1 MQQQQNKQQKI
12 TEIGQACRHCG
23 TAVERRQHKRTWR
36 KYKRGGY
43 YFEWWL
49 ACPKC
54 HAIYHQEIAKRLFD
68 DPEKDQYD
76 LMSAEEF
83 TRGAK

>member
-1 MQQQQNKQQKI
+1 MQNQQTKTVKI
-12 TEIGQACRHCG
+12 TEVGQACRHCG
-23 TAVERRQHKRTWR
+23 TAVIRAEHPKTWR

-49 ACPKC
+49 KCPKC
-54 HAIYHQEIAKRLFD
+54 KAIYHQEIAKRFFP
-68 DPEKDQYD
+68 DPDVDQYD

-83 TRGAK
+83 LRGEK